1 MASLKLSHVC
11 LTVVLFSVGISSC
24 RGQGGGGGG
33 AVAPGTQDAIQIVAQ
48 AALCFDNRTV
58 INGCLQ
64 AMGFNVSGSGSKNAS
79 AGAPAPAAAA
89 NGSTAALCSPPCFAQ
104 MTLMMNCVNGAL
116 GNIKGYNPGLMQG
129 VQAIYE
135 MACGQGG
142 AAAGTSSGGSGG
154 GSAGSSS
161 VSPNSGSHVEGSS
174 PGQPSSSVA
183 GSTASLTGV
192 FSTVLMVCAGTGL
205 MLF

>member
-1 MASLKLSHVC
+1 MASLKLGHVC

-33 AVAPGTQDAIQIVAQ
+33 AAAPGTQDAIQIVAQ

-64 AMGFNVSGSGSKNAS
+64 AMGFNVSGSGGGSGSKNAS
-79 AGAPAPAAAA
+79 AGAAAAGA

-104 MTLMMNCVNGAL
+104 MSLMMECVNDAL
-116 GNIKGYNPGLMQG
+116 GNIQGYNPGLMQG
-129 VQAIYE
+129 VLAIYD
-135 MACGQGG
+135 MACAHGG
-142 AAAGTSSGGSGG
+142 AAAGSP
-154 GSAGSSS
+154 
-161 VSPNSGSHVEGSS
+161 SPNSGSDVEGSS
-174 PGQPSSSVA
+174 PGQPASSVA
-183 GSTASLTGV
+183 GPTASLTGV